1 MRALEKSLNLMA
13 EFVTLELSE
22 PLMQQAK
29 AIAALTQRRLEDV
42 LIEWLD
48 RASAD
53 IPLESLPDGQILAL
67 CELQMQPEPQAQLS
81 DLLARNQEGQLSKA
95 EVKLLDELMQVYR
108 QGLVRKAK
116 ALKVA
121 VERSLRPALGEV

>member
-67 CELQMQPEPQAQLS
+67 CELQMQPEPQAQLG
-81 DLLARNQEGQLSKA
+81 DLLARNQEEQLSKA
-95 EVKLLDELMQVYR
+95 EVKQLDELMQVYR

-121 VERSLRPALGEV
+121 VERDLRPALKG